1 METERKHIIKLVWV
15 NACRFLLAALFIFSG
30 FVKAVDPL
38 GSFYKIQD
46 YLTAFGMISWF
57 PTYLPLLF
65 AIILSSAEFC
75 VGVFLF
81 FGVRR
86 KVASTLALFLM
97 GVMTPLTLYLALAN
111 PVSDC
116 GCFGDAW
123 VLTNWQTFGKNIILL
138 IAAVTVFKERKLI
151 IRFITLKMEWM
162 VSLYT
167 ILFVFALSFYCLE
180 YLPVLDFRPYKIGVN
195 IKAGMEI
202 PEGAKPSV
210 FESRFVLEKDG
221 RQQEFTLDN
230 YPDSTWTFVETRTV
244 LKEKGYEPPIHDFSM
259 ISLSTGEDITD
270 SVLTDKGYTFLLVAH
285 RTEEADDSNID
296 LINEIYD
303 YSIEHGYGFYALT
316 SSPDEEIEAWRD
328 RTGAEYPFCQMD
340 DITLKTII
348 RSNPG
353 LLLIKDGTILNKW
366 SDSQFPDEYVLNDSL
381 DKLDGKGWNMLFL
394 ENHDH
399 PRIISRYG
407 NSNYR
412 EASGKMLA
420 AMYLFQKGTPFV
432 YQGQEIGMVNWHP
445 ENADMY
451 EDVAT
456 RYYYSHHN
464 LKASP
469 RARLHKLWRCSRD
482 SARTLMQWS
491 DGPNAGFTTG
501 EPWFYANDNYKQ
513 INVARQDGDRDSVLN
528 FYRLAIGLRKRLSC
542 VRWGKYRE
550 FSKGSKWLYQYSMQ
564 DDRQKILVIC
574 SFSDKNRKYK
584 APDGFYL
591 DRGKLILCNYPNGE
605 PDVLRP
611 YETRVYLW

>member
-1 METERKHIIKLVWV
+1 MKDTKQQFEHVIAICRDLFFKKLHDYGPAWRILRPASVTDQIFIKANRIRSIETKGVTLVDEGIRSEFIAIVNYGIIGLIQLELGYAEAADITNEEAMALYDKYAKESLELMLAKNHDYDEAWRSMRISSYTDLILIKLVWV

-381 DKLDGKGWNMLFL
+381 DKLELGQQKQENNLHTIGYVLLWFIVPLML
-394 ENHDH
+394 
-399 PRIISRYG
+399 
-407 NSNYR
+407 
-412 EASGKMLA
+412 
-420 AMYLFQKGTPFV
+420 
-432 YQGQEIGMVNWHP
+432 
-445 ENADMY
+445 
-451 EDVAT
+451 
-456 RYYYSHHN
+456 
-464 LKASP
+464 
-469 RARLHKLWRCSRD
+469 
-482 SARTLMQWS
+482 
-491 DGPNAGFTTG
+491 
-501 EPWFYANDNYKQ
+501 
-513 INVARQDGDRDSVLN
+513 VL
-528 FYRLAIGLRKRLSC
+528 G
-542 VRWGKYRE
+542 V
-550 FSKGSKWLYQYSMQ
+550 
-564 DDRQKILVIC
+564 DILVIKRREKKNK
-574 SFSDKNRKYK
+574 SD
-584 APDGFYL
+584 
-591 DRGKLILCNYPNGE
+591 
-605 PDVLRP
+605 
-611 YETRVYLW
+611 

>member
-1 METERKHIIKLVWV
+1 M
-15 NACRFLLAALFIFSG
+15 LATLFIFSG

-46 YLTAFGMISWF
+46 YLAAFGIISWF

-259 ISLSTGEDITD
+259 ISLDTGEDITD

-285 RTEEADDSNID
+285 RIEEADDSNID

-303 YSIEHGYGFYALT
+303 YSVEHGYGFYALT
-316 SSPDEEIEAWRD
+316 SSPDEEIEMWRE

-366 SDSQFPDEYVLNDSL
+366 SDNQLPDEYVLNDSL
-381 DKLDGKGWNMLFL
+381 DKLELGQQKQ
-394 ENHDH
+394 ENKLHTIGYVLLWFIVPLTLVVGIDIL
-399 PRIISRYG
+399 IIKRRERKSRERQTTQSAD
-407 NSNYR
+407 N
-412 EASGKMLA
+412 
-420 AMYLFQKGTPFV
+420 
-432 YQGQEIGMVNWHP
+432 QE
-445 ENADMY
+445 
-451 EDVAT
+451 
-456 RYYYSHHN
+456 
-464 LKASP
+464 
-469 RARLHKLWRCSRD
+469 
-482 SARTLMQWS
+482 
-491 DGPNAGFTTG
+491 
-501 EPWFYANDNYKQ
+501 ND
-513 INVARQDGDRDSVLN
+513 
-528 FYRLAIGLRKRLSC
+528 
-542 VRWGKYRE
+542 
-550 FSKGSKWLYQYSMQ
+550 
-564 DDRQKILVIC
+564 
-574 SFSDKNRKYK
+574 
-584 APDGFYL
+584 
-591 DRGKLILCNYPNGE
+591 
-605 PDVLRP
+605 
-611 YETRVYLW
+611 

>member
-1 METERKHIIKLVWV
+1 M
-15 NACRFLLAALFIFSG
+15 LATLFIFSG

-46 YLTAFGMISWF
+46 YLAAFGIISWF

-86 KVASTLALFLM
+86 KIASTLALLLM
-97 GVMTPLTLYLALAN
+97 SVMTPLTLYLALAN

-123 VLTNWQTFGKNIILL
+123 VLTNWQTFGKNIVLL
-138 IAAVTVFKERKLI
+138 IAAITVFRERKLMF
-151 IRFITLKMEWM
+151 RFVTLKIKWM

-167 ILFVFALSFYCLE
+167 LLFVFALSFYCLE
-180 YLPVLDFRPYKIGVN
+180 YLPVLDFRPYKIGAD

-259 ISLSTGEDITD
+259 ISLGTGEDITD

-285 RTEEADDSNID
+285 RIEEADDSNID

-303 YSIEHGYGFYALT
+303 YSVEHGYGFYALT
-316 SSPDEEIEAWRD
+316 SSPDEEIEMWRE

-366 SDSQFPDEYVLNDSL
+366 SDNQLPDEYVLNDSL
-381 DKLDGKGWNMLFL
+381 DKLELGKQKQ
-394 ENHDH
+394 ENKLHTIGYVLLWFIVPLTLVVGIDIL
-399 PRIISRYG
+399 IIKRRERKSRERQAAQSSD
-407 NSNYR
+407 NR
-412 EASGKMLA
+412 E
-420 AMYLFQKGTPFV
+420 
-432 YQGQEIGMVNWHP
+432 N
-445 ENADMY
+445 D
-451 EDVAT
+451 
-456 RYYYSHHN
+456 
-464 LKASP
+464 
-469 RARLHKLWRCSRD
+469 KL
-482 SARTLMQWS
+482 
-491 DGPNAGFTTG
+491 
-501 EPWFYANDNYKQ
+501 
-513 INVARQDGDRDSVLN
+513 
-528 FYRLAIGLRKRLSC
+528 
-542 VRWGKYRE
+542 
-550 FSKGSKWLYQYSMQ
+550 
-564 DDRQKILVIC
+564 
-574 SFSDKNRKYK
+574 
-584 APDGFYL
+584 
-591 DRGKLILCNYPNGE
+591 
-605 PDVLRP
+605 
-611 YETRVYLW
+611 